1 MGALKVAWA
10 AMPKALVFVSGASSG
25 IGAELAKLHAPHGD
39 LLLVA
44 RRKDRLEALAA
55 DLRSHGNTVHVL
67 AADLEVPAAVQS
79 VIEYCMQHKLDV
91 DVLINNAGYGAHGT
105 VVDIPIEKQL
115 SMIDLNIKGLV
126 ALTHAFVPGMVAR
139 GQGRILQVGS
149 TAGFVPGP
157 LQATYY
163 ATKAFVNSFSR
174 ALHEELRNTGVT
186 CTVLCPGPVETE
198 FVEVASMEGTSVFKR
213 GAISA
218 EQTAKAGYK
227 AMMRGKDVVVVPG
240 YFGPVLQKIAPL
252 MPRKLVVK
260 ASRKAMEK
268 S

>member
-1 MGALKVAWA
+1 MSHNLALIT
-10 AMPKALVFVSGASSG
+10 GASSG
-25 IGAELAKLHAPHGD
+25 IGAELAKLHPPHGD

-105 VVDIPIEKQL
+105 IAEIPVEKQL
-115 SMIDLNIKGLV
+115 SMIDLNIKALV
-126 ALTHAFVPGMVAR
+126 ALTHAFVPGMTER
-139 GQGRILQVGS
+139 GTGKILQVGS

-174 ALHEELRNTGVT
+174 ALHEELRDTGVT

-198 FVEVASMEGTSVFKR
+198 FVDVASMEGTGAFKA
-213 GAISA
+213 GAITA
-218 EQTAKAGYK
+218 ERTAKAGYK
-227 AMMRGKDVVVVPG
+227 AMLKGKDMVVVPAS
-240 YFGPVLQKIAPL
+240 FGPLLQKIAPL
-252 MPRKLVVK
+252 MPRSLVVK
-260 ASRKAMEK
+260 ASRRAMEK

>member
-1 MGALKVAWA
+1 MTNLALIT
-10 AMPKALVFVSGASSG
+10 GASSG
-25 IGAELAKLHAPHGD
+25 IGAELARLHAPHGD

-44 RRKDRLEALAA
+44 RRKERLEALQDELREFGHEVHILSL
-55 DLRSHGNTVHVL
+55 DLIDPKAPLSLYKFCEDN
-67 AADLEVPAAVQS
+67 DLQ
-79 VIEYCMQHKLDV
+79 V
-91 DVLINNAGYGAHGT
+91 DVLVNNAGYGAHGA
-105 VVDIPIEKQL
+105 VLDIPIEKQL
-115 SMIDLNIKGLV
+115 RMVDLNVKALV
-126 ALTHAFVPGMVAR
+126 ELTHHFVPGMVAR
-139 GQGRILQVGS
+139 GSGRIMQVGS